1 MDRIQE
7 LIITEQKYFYPKQ
20 FSIHDYYRDSF
31 GIIIDDKLE
40 SQRIR
45 LKVMNNQAC
54 YFRSLPLHPSQ
65 KEIENHSEYSVFE
78 YWLKPTYDFE
88 QEILSHREDVEVL
101 EPVQLREIIKESVL
115 KMAKLYSL

>member
-1 MDRIQE
+1 
-7 LIITEQKYFYPKQ
+7 
-20 FSIHDYYRDSF
+20 
-31 GIIIDDKLE
+31 
-40 SQRIR
+40 
-45 LKVMNNQAC
+45 MNNQAC

-101 EPVQLREIIKESVL
+101 EPVQLREIIRERFENGKIIFSL
-115 KMAKLYSL
+115 GFMLYLVKTASFMLNTTKSCHTKS